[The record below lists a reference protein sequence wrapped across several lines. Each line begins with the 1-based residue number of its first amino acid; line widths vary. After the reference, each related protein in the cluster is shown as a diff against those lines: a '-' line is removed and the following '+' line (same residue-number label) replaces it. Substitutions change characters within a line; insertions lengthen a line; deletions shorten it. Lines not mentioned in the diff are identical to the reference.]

1 MGLREQIKNAKSDSE
16 INTLLQSG
24 QKYEF
29 ASARTKSA
37 WKSTAKFRLA
47 ELSSLD
53 PAQTPEKSVES
64 KKVSKKKTK

>member
-1 MGLREQIKNAKSDSE
+1 MGLRQQIKNAKSDSE

-29 ASARTKSA
+29 ASTRTKNS

-47 ELSSLD
+47 ELSNPIPS
-53 PAQTPEKSVES
+53 QTPEKSVES
-64 KKVSKKKTK
+64 KKVSKKKV